1 MILKISVWEK
11 IVIVNKRKK
20 EKNCFLLLIKKM
32 GIVIESE
39 EFLVDKVL
47 DISIIFVMGIL
58 LLFFFNAMLYHRST
72 FIMAYMIYM
81 CVLLVYYLI
90 YINNY
95 SHVDKKNN
103 HYNILNFTGIYTVFL
118 NIFVMTVVALGFVRE

>member
-1 MILKISVWEK
+1 
-11 IVIVNKRKK
+11 
-20 EKNCFLLLIKKM
+20 M

-39 EFLVDKVL
+39 DFLVDKVL

-58 LLFFFNAMLYHRST
+58 LLFFFNSMLYHRST
-72 FIMAYMIYM
+72 FIISYMIYM
-81 CVLLVYYLI
+81 CILLVYYLV

-118 NIFVMTVVALGFVRE
+118 NIFVMAVVAMGFVRE